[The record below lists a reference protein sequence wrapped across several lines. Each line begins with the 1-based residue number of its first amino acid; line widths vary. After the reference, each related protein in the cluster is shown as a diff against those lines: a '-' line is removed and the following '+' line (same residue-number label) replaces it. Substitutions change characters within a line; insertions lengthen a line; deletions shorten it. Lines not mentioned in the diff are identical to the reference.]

1 MPHLPYLVAS
11 YNIAS
16 RHWKFLNSLFD
27 GPKRALVFE
36 PFLCLLLQLSQPL
49 FSFFMLPKQLVKYF
63 TSCFKMDLLWLGV
76 EALCFIAFSLCSL
89 LNFLD
94 DGIAFEV
101 RWFESFDLDFRIVIN
116 F

>member
-1 MPHLPYLVAS
+1 
-11 YNIAS
+11 
-16 RHWKFLNSLFD
+16 
-27 GPKRALVFE
+27 
-36 PFLCLLLQLSQPL
+36 
-49 FSFFMLPKQLVKYF
+49 
-63 TSCFKMDLLWLGV
+63 MDLLWLGV
-76 EALCFIAFSLCSL
+76 EALCFIAFSLGSL